1 MKVSGFTFIKNAV
14 KYDYPIV
21 EAIKSI
27 LSLCDEFIVSL
38 GNSEDETKELILSI
52 NSPKIKIF
60 DSIWN
65 ENLRENGQVL
75 ADETNKALQNVSA
88 DSDWA
93 FYIQGDEIVH
103 EKYLNNIKE
112 AMLKWKDISN
122 VEGLL
127 FKYLHFYA
135 SYNYVGDS
143 RRWYRNEIRIIRPN
157 TGINSYLDAQGFRK
171 NGKKLNVKPIDAYI
185 YHYGWV
191 KSPLTQFQKN
201 IYFQTLWHPDSDIEK
216 WIKQN
221 SNGNKIYDYSNID
234 SIKEFTN
241 THPEVMKKRVSEQN
255 WEIAFDVNRKNYSTV
270 RYILYLIERF
280 TGWRIGEYKNYKK
293 I

>member
-38 GNSEDETKELILSI
+38 GNSEDATRELILSI

-75 ADETNKALQNVSA
+75 ADETNKALQNVST

-103 EKYLNNIKE
+103 EKYLDNIKK

-157 TGINSYLDAQGFRK
+157 IGITSYLDAQGFRK

-191 KSPLTQFQKN
+191 KSPLAQFQKN
-201 IYFQTLWHPDSDIEK
+201 VYFQTLWHPDSYIEE
-216 WIKQN
+216 WIEQN
-221 SNGNKIYDYSNID
+221 SNDNEIYDYSNID

-255 WEIAFDVNRKNYSTV
+255 WKITFDVNKKNYSTV
-270 RYILYLIERF
+270 RYILYLIEKY